1 MPRRTTILLDDDIYK
16 MLIEESLKRYTTTKA
31 ISKVINELLKES
43 LKNKINILDLIF
55 SKKIVKM
62 SAKEFEKFRR
72 ELSTRL
78 ES

>member
-16 MLIEESLKRYTTTKA
+16 MLIEESLKRYNTTKA